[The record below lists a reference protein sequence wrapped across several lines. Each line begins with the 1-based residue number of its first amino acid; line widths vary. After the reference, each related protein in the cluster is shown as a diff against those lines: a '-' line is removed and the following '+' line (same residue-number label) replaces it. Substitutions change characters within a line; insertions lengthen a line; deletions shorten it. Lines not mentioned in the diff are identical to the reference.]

1 MEAWHLKDKS
11 NRKTVQLIVAC
22 FICHT
27 NFYTGSCF
35 ILRLKAAQFIF
46 LTFITYFIELLSNA
60 FLIRSLL
67 TLSVVSYKGHSF
79 ESNFCV
85 MRESLVVMREKQAR
99 LFSFT
104 YSDVSDG
111 CQCDLQTG
119 NDLNGIDLLKA
130 LALHS
135 CLSNLPHHQLQLNA
149 CSQILI
155 TDYERV
161 FLHDGEQLLKFDL
174 SSGWIWTV
182 IPESIFPLI
191 LDSWAARPSSSFFFF
206 FVRTS
211 TVVHVETIS
220 MECTSLSVHPSI
232 IYLSICQTILSECV
246 RLENCG
252 AHWYISA
259 LSFPSE

>member
-174 SSGWIWTV
+174 SSGWIWTNKN
-182 IPESIFPLI
+182 INNI
-191 LDSWAARPSSSFFFF
+191 
-206 FVRTS
+206 
-211 TVVHVETIS
+211 
-220 MECTSLSVHPSI
+220 
-232 IYLSICQTILSECV
+232 Q
-246 RLENCG
+246 
-252 AHWYISA
+252 
-259 LSFPSE
+259 